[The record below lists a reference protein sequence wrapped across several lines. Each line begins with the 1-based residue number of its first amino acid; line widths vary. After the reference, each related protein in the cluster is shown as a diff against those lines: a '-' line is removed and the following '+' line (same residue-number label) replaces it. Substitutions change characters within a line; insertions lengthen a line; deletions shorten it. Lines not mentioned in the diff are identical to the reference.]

1 MRAESEVYCMQQSAD
16 SAKQEEQYNAEQD
29 SSVECAA
36 EQD

>member
-16 SAKQEEQYNAEQD
+16 SAKQEEQCNAEQD
-29 SSVECAA
+29 SSVMCAA

>member
-1 MRAESEVYCMQQSAD
+1 MRAESEMCSMQQCTD

-29 SSVECAA
+29 SRVECAA

>member
-16 SAKQEEQYNAEQD
+16 SAKQEEQCNEEQD

>member
-16 SAKQEEQYNAEQD
+16 SAKQEEQCNAEQD
-29 SSVECAA
+29 SSVKCAA